1 MQDVD
6 NIATPSVL
14 DTVQLAR
21 IEAVHRGFLYQH
33 LYAVACL
40 LLAPSANVETV
51 SVELDEDIELAT
63 SYKRTYVQVK
73 TRSKPIIPSDISD
86 ALQRF
91 GEIREEHAAGIRKG
105 QASFII
111 VANQLAGPI
120 LQKAIDD
127 CKLPSDVVFL
137 SPIHTSEQYPELPP
151 AWRSIEEATTWCL
164 SESSKINYS
173 ILSPDT
179 LVWKLAG
186 LVQLAATGT
195 SPNKAHSFHTKD
207 LTALFEQLIVQLQ
220 DFPAPPE
227 NYLPQTKEPC
237 LSSNERIRIICG
249 LSGSGKTAWV
259 SQAALHS
266 AEFCAYYDVGDLPGP
281 SLASALVRELAARF
295 SVNNRYSLQKVL
307 LPGASGFESLRA
319 FDAFLQ
325 EQEVNLLL
333 VLDNA
338 HRVPIDNLCEIL
350 NATQQMRLLLLCQPN
365 NNIRELE
372 ARTSIERESL
382 FGWDIDAVAAAVDNL
397 KGYASAHGYKQLRD
411 YTGGLP
417 LYVQSAAKIAVSD
430 YKGSV
435 DAFCKDIKQQGNTVE
450 TAQEIILKRV
460 YEGFEPI
467 VQESIA
473 LFSLA
478 DAGLKVDEI
487 TILLSNTLNISQ
499 RASNILVKK
508 MRATGII
515 EVFGRQTLKV
525 HDAVRTL
532 GLQHLEF
539 IEPEKLNKAL
549 RTLKEV
555 LIQSLCET
563 RDTSRLSLL
572 IQVYIHLNDTVTL
585 IDMAG
590 QEMFHE
596 MGISVDILSSLESAL
611 NSDSLE
617 PIHKFWALDSLLF
630 SELKE
635 GHYENVSTRFEA
647 MAALLEEHQ
656 FGYSERT
663 AYIMKKI
670 LFSSEQN
677 DVQEVY
683 RLVEQARPSI
693 PDAKHERIFDY
704 NFAIALWKLK
714 RFKEA
719 EGLCQKVISGY
730 FDVLGI
736 SPEDVFGRNSDDL
749 WKIINKPL
757 DVQDDIKHIA
767 DAHEL
772 YAQIQD
778 AQNKIAPFFRL
789 NAMKFYN
796 MAQAPES
803 MVRVGQDL
811 ADEFVARKDY
821 VGAREVMEQFVLP
834 VVKHSGL
841 VSRLVQVRS
850 QYAVILALGG
860 QFESAGEEMKRLSPY
875 FDGLN
880 HEQRLEVEF
889 QSDYIAYLHNK
900 ASMAAIMMHIRRVGR
915 NDKCPCGSGMKFKK
929 CHGK

>member
-1 MQDVD
+1 MKDVD
-6 NIATPSVL
+6 NITTPSVL

-227 NYLPQTKEPC
+227 NYIPQTNEPC

-281 SLASALVRELAARF
+281 ALASALVRELAARF
-295 SVNNRYSLQKVL
+295 SVNNRDSLQKVL
-307 LPGASGFESLRA
+307 LLGASGFESLRA

-350 NATQQMRLLLLCQPN
+350 DATQQMRLLLLCQPN
-365 NNIRELE
+365 DNIRELE

-382 FGWDIDAVAAAVDNL
+382 FGWDIDAVAAAVDKL
-397 KGYASAHGYKQLRD
+397 KGYASAQGYKQLRD

-430 YKGSV
+430 YEGSV

-450 TAQEIILKRV
+450 TAQEIILERV

-487 TILLSNTLNISQ
+487 TTLLSHTLNISQ

-515 EVFGRQTLKV
+515 EVFGKQTLKV
-525 HDAVRTL
+525 HDAVRAL

-549 RTLKEV
+549 HTLKEV

-596 MGISVDILSSLESAL
+596 MGISVDILASLESAL

-647 MAALLEEHQ
+647 MAALLEQHQ

-683 RLVEQARPSI
+683 RLVDQARPSI

-719 EGLCQKVISGY
+719 ESLCQKVISGY

-772 YAQIQD
+772 YVLIQD

-796 MAQAPES
+796 MAQAPDS

-811 ADEFVARKDY
+811 ADEFVTRKDY

-834 VVKHSGL
+834 VVQHSGL

-860 QFESAGEEMKRLSPY
+860 QFEGAGEEMKRLSPY

-880 HEQRLEVEF
+880 HQQRLEVES

-900 ASMAAIMMHIRRVGR
+900 ASMTAINKHIRRVGR